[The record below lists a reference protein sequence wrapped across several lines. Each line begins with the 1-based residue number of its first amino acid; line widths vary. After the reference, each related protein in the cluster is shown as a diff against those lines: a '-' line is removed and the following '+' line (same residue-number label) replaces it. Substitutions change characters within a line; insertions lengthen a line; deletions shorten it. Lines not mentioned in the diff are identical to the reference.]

1 MWREADGVGGEP
13 LECQRAVKL
22 EGGIDG
28 TSTDGKWR
36 MGIGDDSV
44 VTAGCWNSLRVGD
57 VSIWR
62 ALGVGLTCNGC
73 RARIRLL

>member
-1 MWREADGVGGEP
+1 MGSLLSVK
-13 LECQRAVKL
+13 RATKL

-44 VTAGCWNSLRVGD
+44 V
-57 VSIWR
+57 I
-62 ALGVGLTCNGC
+62 ALGLEFF
-73 RARIRLL
+73 RAGRTRWLIECVEC